1 VSRTRRRLLQAAA
14 QIFTEKGYS
23 GATTRGIADAAGL
36 SELTL
41 FRHFGSKKNLFMT
54 VVQHGSPQP
63 AMQADLEGALS
74 GNLRQD
80 LNQIGYHF
88 LQTIIKRRKAILM
101 TLSEASRLPEIRQA
115 TQVIPNKQRQML
127 AGYFEEQI
135 QAGYLRPQDPYLLAQ
150 AFLGLPFAY
159 AINLAMQDE
168 TPPTEG
174 QLTNIVEFFV
184 EIFLDGAAPA

>member
-1 VSRTRRRLLQAAA
+1 
-14 QIFTEKGYS
+14 
-23 GATTRGIADAAGL
+23 
-36 SELTL
+36 
-41 FRHFGSKKNLFMT
+41 
-54 VVQHGSPQP
+54 
-63 AMQADLEGALS
+63 
-74 GNLRQD
+74 
-80 LNQIGYHF
+80 
-88 LQTIIKRRKAILM
+88 
-101 TLSEASRLPEIRQA
+101 
-115 TQVIPNKQRQML
+115 ML